1 MYEGKIHVHANTVGS
16 KLIQQTLILYSNST
30 NLADIHTSKG
40 ILEYAFC
47 VV

>member
-1 MYEGKIHVHANTVGS
+1 MYEGKIHVHANPVGS
-16 KLIQQTLILYSNST
+16 KLIQQTLLLYSNST
-30 NLADIHTSKG
+30 NLPDIHTSKG